1 MGLGWTIENPYEAVM
16 DQALKPR
23 IEDIP
28 AVSAQVSALIRDSII
43 IDILL
48 PWLPDF
54 NGDRFD
60 ELLPRWRRA
69 GISCISLTLSAGGD
83 DSSAPTMDW
92 IAQVRARIARSPG
105 THLVQRAEDIRTC
118 HADRRLGLSFNFQD
132 TLPIGRALHLVQHYY
147 DLGIRQI
154 GLAYN
159 IRNYVG
165 DGCAEESNAGL
176 SRFGRRLIAELNRV
190 GVIIDGTHAGYRMTK
205 EAMELCAKP
214 FIFSHSNPMAVR
226 PHYRSVRDDQMK
238 HCAATGG
245 LVGING
251 VGFWTGD
258 MDASTESIFRCL
270 DYAVNLIGE
279 DHVGLGF
286 DYIWDIDKLFSWADH
301 SDLLWPPFEGESM
314 VRHNYAGP
322 EQIVAL
328 VAAMVDHGY
337 PATGIRKILGENYL
351 RVAAANWA

>member
-1 MGLGWTIENPYEAVM
+1 MS
-16 DQALKPR
+16 LKPR
-23 IEDIP
+23 IEEIP
-28 AVSAQVSALIRDSII
+28 SVGPEVLAAIERSIAVDM
-43 IDILL
+43 LL

-54 NGDRFD
+54 NGDAFD
-60 ELLPRWRRA
+60 RLLPRWRSA

-92 IAQVRARIARSPG
+92 IARVTRDIATRPG
-105 THLVQRAEDIRTC
+105 FRLVETVGDIRDC
-118 HADRRLGLSFNFQD
+118 HAARTLGLSFNFQD
-132 TLPIGRALHLVQHYY
+132 TLPVGRSLHLVHYYY
-147 DLGIRQI
+147 DLGVRQM

-165 DGCAEESNAGL
+165 DGCAEEANAGL
-176 SRFGRRLIAELNRV
+176 SRFGRRLVAELNRV
-190 GVIIDGTHAGYRMTK
+190 GIIVDGTHAGYRTTM
-205 EAMELCAKP
+205 EAMEIGTKP
-214 FIFSHSNPMAVR
+214 FIFSHSNPMAIR

-238 HCAATGG
+238 GCAATGG

-270 DYAVNLIGE
+270 DYAVELIGE
-279 DHVGLGF
+279 DHVGIGF

-301 SDLLWPPFEGESM
+301 SDLLWPPYEGERM

-322 EQIVAL
+322 EQIVDL
-328 VAAMVDHGY
+328 VAVMMAHGY
-337 PATGIRKILGENYL
+337 STTAVEKILGGNYL
-351 RVAAANWA
+351 RVAAANWR